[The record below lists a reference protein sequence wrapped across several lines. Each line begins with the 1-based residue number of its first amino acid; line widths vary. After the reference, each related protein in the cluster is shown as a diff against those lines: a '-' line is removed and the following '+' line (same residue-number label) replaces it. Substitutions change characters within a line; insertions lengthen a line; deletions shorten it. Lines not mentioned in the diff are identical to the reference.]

1 MAVVAHNVVHSLV
14 GAARDAMAICHL
26 GAEIHRLPGMPCAPV
41 QLCASFGR
49 MFDGGKWVISTKKCR
64 MGARHLV
71 RGVETF
77 CVSKGVGLSHE
88 AEVTSSTKQVT
99 VEPTK
104 KKAAVRRRKSK
115 TLDAPSRASEE
126 MGAAASMKASE
137 AGTDS
142 LREAESE
149 GGSLT
154 QADDFEIEKG
164 YRMSDVCNRLME
176 VLMYDKPK
184 PEEWRTLLVFSDE
197 WKKIR
202 PHFFKLC
209 KVREQSEEDPQKRT
223 SLQKFV
229 RRLKEVDDDMERH
242 NALLAELEKDSSL
255 LDVVVVERRKDFTAG
270 FFDHLRLL
278 CEAHHNN
285 LMRREELAELVAK
298 CLAFV
303 TQYDDAVKNESALA
317 AAQLKFDKILSAPSL
332 DAACEKIDQLATEK
346 ELDSVVML
354 VITKAWISAKNS
366 TTKKEIKSIMYHLYM
381 AARGNIEK
389 LVPKEVHLLR
399 YLLSI
404 EDPHKRFAE
413 VTKAFSP
420 GDELERK
427 DPDATYTKP
436 DKLLKWIKV
445 VLDAYYANR
454 AGTLIKEAQKLA
466 DPQVIGRLEIL
477 KKVVEDEFL

>member
-137 AGTDS
+137 AG
-142 LREAESE
+142 
-149 GGSLT
+149 
-154 QADDFEIEKG
+154 Q
-164 YRMSDVCNRLME
+164 
-176 VLMYDKPK
+176 
-184 PEEWRTLLVFSDE
+184 
-197 WKKIR
+197 
-202 PHFFKLC
+202 
-209 KVREQSEEDPQKRT
+209 
-223 SLQKFV
+223 
-229 RRLKEVDDDMERH
+229 VDDDMERH